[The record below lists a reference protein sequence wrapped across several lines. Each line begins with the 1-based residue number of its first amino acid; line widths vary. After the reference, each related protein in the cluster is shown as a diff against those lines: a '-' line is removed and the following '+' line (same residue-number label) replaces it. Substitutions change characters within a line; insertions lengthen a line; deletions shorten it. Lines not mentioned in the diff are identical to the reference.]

1 MTTSARPRLT
11 LWPTLILLAAT
22 WHAWQDAPARRRP
35 ANTEFYSRR
44 LGRPKLIA
52 IPYGGRCSKLFR
64 SSRSRISQSA
74 ARVALG
80 KRRAGAAITLLRLG
94 DQEACLNALRVTD
107 DPESLTQFVHRCRDR
122 DVTPAELIQCLDKVQ
137 SLRKQLSGD
146 QRRRHDAVQYALLL
160 APGEFK
166 LVDLPEAQRQPL
178 VDRLVNSYATDPSS
192 AVHGACGWLL
202 RHWGFQKEAT
212 RVDHTPLD
220 YDPTGERDWFVQE
233 VKSQTDGLFGTGIGA
248 RDLRIYFTFV
258 VFPPSEYVM
267 GSSVGE
273 VDRKTDEELHQVEI
287 THRLAVSDRELTWEQ
302 FNAAGMK
309 VPGGTTHQETW
320 SAQFKRD
327 LVPQGP
333 AFGVNW
339 FEAVDYCRWL
349 TAQVGMSEVQQ
360 CYADKETLETDTDG
374 NPVDWRLDLTR
385 PGFRLLTEAEW
396 EYVCRSD
403 TRTRFSFGCDEGL
416 LGRYAWYADNSKRWS
431 HVVGELRPNPRG
443 LLDIHGNLHEWC
455 HDWHGKYEVSPAAA
469 RDPLGAL
476 RALTGWP
483 VAGAGVCSPGSA
495 GRRAVSGT
503 TRPTG
508 ATSWDSASPAVC
520 LARQASRRAEPRTEA
535 INSARRSPDLISRSN
550 GGASAQTSGA
560 GSALRRTRNWL
571 QLRQQPGRRS

>member
-1 MTTSARPRLT
+1 M
-11 LWPTLILLAAT
+11 
-22 WHAWQDAPARRRP
+22 PA
-35 ANTEFYSRR
+35 
-44 LGRPKLIA
+44 
-52 IPYGGRCSKLFR
+52 
-64 SSRSRISQSA
+64 
-74 ARVALG
+74 
-80 KRRAGAAITLLRLG
+80 
-94 DQEACLNALRVTD
+94 VTD

-146 QRRRHDAVQYALLL
+146 KRRRMTRCNTRYYWHRVSLSWSI
-160 APGEFK
+160 
-166 LVDLPEAQRQPL
+166 PEARGEPL
-178 VDRLVNSYATDPSS
+178 VDRLVNSYATDPASRAWS
-192 AVHGACGWLL
+192 L
-202 RHWGFQKEAT
+202 RLAATALGLSEEAT

-349 TAQVGMSEVQQ
+349 TAQVGMSESQQ

-476 RALTGWP
+476 RGSDR
-483 VAGAGVCSPGSA
+483 VARGGSWRLFARVCRSASRIRYHPAYWGNVLGFRVARSLSGPAGEPKSRAENGGDQLRKAEPGSDQ
-495 GRRAVSGT
+495 S
-503 TRPTG
+503 
-508 ATSWDSASPAVC
+508 
-520 LARQASRRAEPRTEA
+520 E
-535 INSARRSPDLISRSN
+535 
-550 GGASAQTSGA
+550 
-560 GSALRRTRNWL
+560 
-571 QLRQQPGRRS
+571 